1 MYVLKTYKEK
11 GLILNRKIFM
21 SLHIIAICTVSIS
34 LLTGLRIA
42 SLNTPLL
49 MHFDAILISGEVHN
63 IHLISGYVF
72 SALVLYVIYYQ
83 LHKKK
88 PHKSQRTRQ
97 HHNKSYHQW
106 VNRLGYTAGILSVFT
121 GLLISLDLLVNTL
134 QSLHF
139 ISALLFLLYL
149 VMHSWIYILQHG
161 KGVLIRV
168 LPSSH
173 KHIAWLKITSIFGL
187 ASLFYLL
194 TIPVKHTLHVSSI
207 PLDVLIEVDGHANE
221 PQWLTT
227 PSITLNTIGGA
238 NFVDGNTQVTIK
250 ALSNAQETFFLFS
263 WKDPTHSVEHL
274 PLLKTAQGWE
284 VKENGFY
291 HFDEQS
297 HYEDKFAVMLSN
309 TCNSGADGTTHLGK
323 TPIKDKPS
331 NWHGKGY
338 HASLDNTVR
347 DLWHWKAVRTNDMYL
362 ADDNFIGVPAS
373 VQHGKRRYSAGYQAD
388 GKESGAYVMNWQW
401 YKPNRV
407 TPKRLPTETLTE
419 ALIENQKVLP
429 WFSSVPYKAELD
441 TLPVGS
447 YLPSVLYRSNR
458 FEGDRAD
465 VRARGHWQNGI
476 WTLELVRKKN
486 TQSKHDITLKT
497 GVCMWVSAFDR
508 SQVAHTR
515 HHKAIT
521 LQYQL

>member
-1 MYVLKTYKEK
+1 MY
-11 GLILNRKIFM
+11 
-21 SLHIIAICTVSIS
+21 
-34 LLTGLRIA
+34 
-42 SLNTPLL
+42 
-49 MHFDAILISGEVHN
+49 FDAILISGAVHN

-72 SALVLYVIYYQ
+72 SALVLYFIYYQ
-83 LHKKK
+83 SNKKK
-88 PHKSQRTRQ
+88 PKKSQHKQGNRDQ
-97 HHNKSYHQW
+97 IYHQW

-121 GLLISLDLLVNTL
+121 GLLISIDLMVSTL
-134 QSLHF
+134 QPLHF

-149 VMHSWIYILQHG
+149 IMHSWIYILQHG
-161 KGVLIRV
+161 KAVLVRIF
-168 LPSSH
+168 PSSLT
-173 KHIAWLKITSIFGL
+173 HIAWGEIASIFVI

-194 TIPVKHTLHVSSI
+194 TIPVKHSLHVSSI
-207 PLDVLIEVDGHANE
+207 PMDVLIEIDGHANE

-227 PSITLNTIGGA
+227 PSIAINTIGGA

-263 WKDPTHSVEHL
+263 WKDPTHSIEHL
-274 PLLKTAQGWE
+274 PLLKTAQGWKVQE
-284 VKENGFY
+284 DGFY
-291 HFDEQS
+291 RFDEQS
-297 HYEDKFAVMLSN
+297 YYEDKFAVMLSN
-309 TCNSGADGTTHLGK
+309 TCNSGADNTTHLGK

-362 ADDNFIGVPAS
+362 ADDNFIGAPAS
-373 VQHGKRRYSAGYQAD
+373 VQYGQRRYTAGYQAD

-401 YKPNRV
+401 YKPNLI
-407 TPKRLPTETLTE
+407 TPKRLPISSLTDNPL
-419 ALIENQKVLP
+419 ADHPLTDNPLSENHKVLP
-429 WFSSVPYKAELD
+429 WFSSTPYQPQLD
-441 TLPVGS
+441 TLAKGS

-465 VRARGHWQNGI
+465 VRARGHWQNGV

-486 TQSKHDITLKT
+486 TQSKHDISLKT

-508 SQVAHTR
+508 SQIAHTR
-515 HHKAIT
+515 HHKAIQ